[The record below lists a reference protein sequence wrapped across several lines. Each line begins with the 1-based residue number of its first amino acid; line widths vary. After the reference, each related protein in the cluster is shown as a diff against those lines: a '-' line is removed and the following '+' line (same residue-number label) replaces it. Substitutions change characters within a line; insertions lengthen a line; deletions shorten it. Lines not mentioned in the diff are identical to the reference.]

1 MSVARM
7 ISAVVSEAV
16 PKSDYVRTS
25 TGNRD
30 ISRMGPKLFYKK
42 TMSDKVIV
50 ISFFAGPHQ

>member
-30 ISRMGPKLFYKK
+30 ISGFGPNYLIRKLLMIK
-42 TMSDKVIV
+42 
-50 ISFFAGPHQ
+50 